1 MKKELFVIFFFF
13 SLSFIITV
21 INLNTQIQGAQTQY
35 SVANSSLDQP
45 LHAH

>member
-1 MKKELFVIFFFF
+1 MEKELFVIFF
-13 SLSFIITV
+13 SPSFIITV

-35 SVANSSLDQP
+35 SIVSFSLDQP